1 MTASTSDTRWLYAQ
15 PHDHRIARLAALAIV
30 LAVVDAGIP
39 SPLPG
44 VKPGLANIVTL
55 LALETLGWRAAVWV
69 SLLRILG
76 AGLLLGSLLTPG
88 FFLGLAGGVASLA
101 GLGLTR
107 AWPKRWFGP
116 VSASLVAAFCHI
128 GGQLLLARA
137 WLIPSDNILYFVPAF
152 ALAALLSGLVNG
164 IIAGKLLEGSPCA
177 PSTPSP
183 SP

>member
-1 MTASTSDTRWLYAQ
+1 MTASTSDTRWLPAQ
-15 PHDHRIARLAALAIV
+15 PHDHHIARLAALAIV

-44 VKPGLANIVTL
+44 IKPGLANIVTL
-55 LALETLGWRAAVWV
+55 LALETLGWPAAAWV

-88 FFLGLAGGVASLA
+88 FFLGLAGGIASLA

-107 AWPKRWFGP
+107 PKRWFGP

-128 GGQLLLARA
+128 GGQLLLARF

-152 ALAALLSGLVNG
+152 ALAALVTGLVNG
-164 IIAGKLLEGSPCA
+164 VIAGKLLEGSPCA